1 VRFLRCESE
10 VIDLFGRQS
19 NGHRDRTVSPLRR
32 FVRRHR
38 FSTFVTLTFVLTWL
52 PWLTVAWLLQTGRPP
67 VVTTL
72 ILIGG
77 FGPFLAAVLVAAAG
91 GDLRSWLR
99 NLVDTGALLRVWAAA
114 VLVPVA
120 LYVLALGV
128 FLLAGGGFDRASVLP
143 AAAVP
148 AVVFATF
155 IRGGLEEPG
164 WRGMA
169 LPVLQRSIGAFQA
182 SVVIGVIWALWHVP
196 LFLMP
201 GSSQAGTPFW
211 LYAPAVVGLSV
222 VTTWLYNAAGGRVLV
237 PVLFHTLSNA
247 VSVTTAT
254 GVVGDGVVSQAGLL
268 VVIWVVVA
276 VLVWRY
282 GTDRLASKPLP
293 DGGLDLVTRDGSG
306 RHKTPCD
313 DAVGSDQT

>member
-1 VRFLRCESE
+1 
-10 VIDLFGRQS
+10 
-19 NGHRDRTVSPLRR
+19 VSPISS

-38 FSTFVTLTFVLTWL
+38 FSTFVVLTFVLTWL
-52 PWLTVAWLLQTGRPP
+52 PWLTVAWMLQTGRPP

-72 ILIGG
+72 VLIGG

-91 GDLRSWLR
+91 GDLRPWLGH
-99 NLVDTGALLRVWAAA
+99 LLDVGAPARVWAAA

-120 LYVLALGV
+120 LYALALGG

-143 AAAVP
+143 AAAIP
-148 AVVFATF
+148 AVVLATF
-155 IRGGLEEPG
+155 VRGGLEEPG

-169 LPVLQRSIGAFQA
+169 LPVLQRRIGAFWA
-182 SVVIGVIWALWHVP
+182 SIAIGVIWALWHVP

-211 LYAPAVVGLSV
+211 LYAPAVVGISV
-222 VTTWLYNAAGGRVLV
+222 IATWLYNAAGGRVLV
-237 PVLFHTLSNA
+237 PVVFHTLSNA

-254 GVVGDGVVSQAGLL
+254 GVVGDGVVSQVGLL
-268 VVIWVVVA
+268 VVVWVVVA
-276 VLVWRY
+276 ILVWRY

-293 DGGLDLVTRDGSG
+293 DGGLDFATFDDSRSSG
-306 RHKTPCD
+306 TYRGD
-313 DAVGSDQT
+313 VLGDDQT

>member
-1 VRFLRCESE
+1 
-10 VIDLFGRQS
+10 
-19 NGHRDRTVSPLRR
+19 
-32 FVRRHR
+32 
-38 FSTFVTLTFVLTWL
+38 
-52 PWLTVAWLLQTGRPP
+52 
-67 VVTTL
+67 
-72 ILIGG
+72 
-77 FGPFLAAVLVAAAG
+77 VLVAATG
-91 GDLRSWLR
+91 GDLRPWLR
-99 NLVDTGALLRVWAAA
+99 NLVDPGAPLWVWAAA

-128 FLLAGGGFDRASVLP
+128 FLLAGGSFDRTSVLP

-169 LPVLQRSIGAFQA
+169 LPVLQRSVGAFRA
-182 SVVIGVIWALWHVP
+182 SIVIGVVWAVWHVP

-211 LYAPAVVGLSV
+211 LYALVVLGISV
-222 VTTWLYNAAGGRVLV
+222 IATWLYNEAGGRVLI
-237 PVLFHTLSNA
+237 PVVFHTLSNA

-254 GVVGDGVVSQAGLL
+254 GVVGDGVVSQVGLL
-268 VVIWVVVA
+268 VVVWAVVA

-293 DGGLDLVTRDGSG
+293 DGGLDFAAFDEPRDSG
-306 RHKTPCD
+306 TYRGDVLGD
-313 DAVGSDQT
+313 DQA

>member
-1 VRFLRCESE
+1 MLR
-10 VIDLFGRQS
+10 
-19 NGHRDRTVSPLRR
+19 
-32 FVRRHR
+32 
-38 FSTFVTLTFVLTWL
+38 
-52 PWLTVAWLLQTGRPP
+52 TGRPP
-67 VVTTL
+67 VVTIL
-72 ILIGG
+72 VLIGG

-99 NLVDTGALLRVWAAA
+99 KLVDPGAPPRIWVAA
-114 VLVPVA
+114 VLVPIA

-128 FLLAGGGFDRASVLP
+128 FLLAGGSFDRTSVLP
-143 AAAVP
+143 AAVVP

-169 LPVLQRSIGAFQA
+169 LPVLQRRIGAFRA
-182 SVVIGVIWALWHVP
+182 SIVIGVIWAVWHVP

-211 LYAPAVVGLSV
+211 LYAPAVVGISV
-222 VTTWLYNAAGGRVLV
+222 IATWLYNAAGGRVLV
-237 PVLFHTLSNA
+237 PVVFHTLSNA

-254 GVVGDGVVSQAGLL
+254 GVVGDGVVSQVGLL
-268 VVIWVVVA
+268 VVVWLVVA
-276 VLVWRY
+276 VLVWRN

-293 DGGLDLVTRDGSG
+293 DGGLDFAALDESRSSG
-306 RHKTPCD
+306 TYRGD
-313 DAVGSDQT
+313 VLGDEQA

>member
-1 VRFLRCESE
+1 
-10 VIDLFGRQS
+10 
-19 NGHRDRTVSPLRR
+19 VSPLRP

-38 FSTFVTLTFVLTWL
+38 FSTFVVLTFVLTWA
-52 PWLTVAWLLQTGRPP
+52 PWLTVAWMLRTGRPP

-72 ILIGG
+72 VLVGG

-99 NLVDTGALLRVWAAA
+99 NLVDLGAPIGVWAAA

-120 LYVLALGV
+120 LYVLALGAFV
-128 FLLAGGGFDRASVLP
+128 LVGGGFDRASVLP

-148 AVVFATF
+148 AVVLATF
-155 IRGGLEEPG
+155 VRGGLEEPG

-169 LPVLQRSIGAFQA
+169 LPVLQRRIGAFRA
-182 SVVIGVIWALWHVP
+182 SIAIGVTWAVWHVP

-211 LYAPAVVGLSV
+211 LYAPAVVGISV
-222 VTTWLYNAAGGRVLV
+222 IATWLYNEAGGRVLV
-237 PVLFHTLSNA
+237 PVVFHTLSNA

-254 GVVGDGVVSQAGLL
+254 GVVGDEVTSQVGLL
-268 VVIWVVVA
+268 VVVWAVVVT
-276 VLVWRY
+276 LVWRY

-293 DGGLDLVTRDGSG
+293 DGGLDFVTLDDSERPG
-306 RHKTPCD
+306 RPRGD
-313 DAVGSDQT
+313 VLGDEQA

>member
-1 VRFLRCESE
+1 MSS
-10 VIDLFGRQS
+10 IQS
-19 NGHRDRTVSPLRR
+19 

-52 PWLTVAWLLQTGRPP
+52 PWLTVAWMLQTGRPP
-67 VVTTL
+67 VVTAL
-72 ILIGG
+72 VLFGG

-91 GDLRSWLR
+91 GDLRSWLQ
-99 NLVDTGALLRVWAAA
+99 NLVDVGAPVGVWVAAI
-114 VLVPVA
+114 LVPVG
-120 LYVLALGV
+120 LYVVALEV

-169 LPVLQRSIGAFQA
+169 LPVLQRSIGAFWA
-182 SVVIGVIWALWHVP
+182 SVAIGVVWALWHVP

-201 GSSQAGTPFW
+201 GSSQAGTSFW
-211 LYAPAVVGLSV
+211 LYAPVVVGISV
-222 VTTWLYNAAGGRVLV
+222 IATWLYNAAGGRVLL
-237 PVLFHTLSNA
+237 PVVFHTLSNA

-254 GVVGDGVVSQAGLL
+254 GVVGDEFVSQIGLL
-268 VVIWVVVA
+268 IVVWAVVA
-276 VLVWRY
+276 ILVWQY
-282 GTDRLASKPLP
+282 GTDRLSSKPLP
-293 DGGLDLVTRDGSG
+293 TGGLEFASLGESSRSEIRFEDVPGEER
-306 RHKTPCD
+306 
-313 DAVGSDQT
+313 A

>member
-1 VRFLRCESE
+1 MLR
-10 VIDLFGRQS
+10 
-19 NGHRDRTVSPLRR
+19 
-32 FVRRHR
+32 
-38 FSTFVTLTFVLTWL
+38 
-52 PWLTVAWLLQTGRPP
+52 TGRPP
-67 VVTTL
+67 VVT
-72 ILIGG
+72 ILVLVGG

-99 NLVDTGALLRVWAAA
+99 NLVDVSAPRGVWAAA
-114 VLVPVA
+114 VLIPVV
-120 LYVLALGV
+120 LYVLAFGV
-128 FLLAGGGFDRASVLP
+128 FLLAGGGFDRTSLLP

-169 LPVLQRSIGAFQA
+169 LPVLQRRIGAFQA
-182 SVVIGVIWALWHVP
+182 SLVVGVIWALWHVP

-211 LYAPAVVGLSV
+211 LYAPAVVGISV
-222 VTTWLYNAAGGRVLV
+222 IATWLYNAAGGRVLV
-237 PVLFHTLSNA
+237 PVVFHTLSNA

-254 GVVGDGVVSQAGLL
+254 GIVGDGVVSQVGLL
-268 VVIWVVVA
+268 VVVWAVVT

-282 GTDRLASKPLP
+282 GTERLASKPLP
-293 DGGLDLVTRDGSG
+293 DGGLDFATFDDSRSSG
-306 RHKTPCD
+306 THRGDVFGD
-313 DAVGSDQT
+313 DRA

>member
-1 VRFLRCESE
+1 M
-10 VIDLFGRQS
+10 
-19 NGHRDRTVSPLRR
+19 SPLRP

-38 FSTFVTLTFVLTWL
+38 FSTFVVLTFVLTWG
-52 PWLTVAWLLQTGRPP
+52 PWLTVAWLLRTGRPP

-72 ILIGG
+72 VLIGG

-99 NLVDTGALLRVWAAA
+99 NLVDPGAPLRVWVAA

-143 AAAVP
+143 AAAIP
-148 AVVFATF
+148 AVVLATF
-155 IRGGLEEPG
+155 VRGGLEEPG
-164 WRGMA
+164 WRGLA
-169 LPVLQRSIGAFQA
+169 LPVLQRRIGAFRA
-182 SVVIGVIWALWHVP
+182 SIAIGVIWAVWHVP

-211 LYAPAVVGLSV
+211 LYAPAVVGISV
-222 VTTWLYNAAGGRVLV
+222 IATWLYNEAGGRVLV
-237 PVLFHTLSNA
+237 PVVFHTLSNA

-254 GVVGDGVVSQAGLL
+254 GVVGDGVVSQVGLL
-268 VVIWVVVA
+268 IVVWVVVA

-293 DGGLDLVTRDGSG
+293 DGGLDFLTLDDSRRPG
-306 RHKTPCD
+306 TPRSEVLGD
-313 DAVGSDQT
+313 EQT

>member
-1 VRFLRCESE
+1 
-10 VIDLFGRQS
+10 
-19 NGHRDRTVSPLRR
+19 VSPLRP

-38 FSTFVTLTFVLTWL
+38 FSTFVALTFVLTWG
-52 PWLTVAWLLQTGRPP
+52 PWLTVAWLLRTGRPP

-72 ILIGG
+72 VLIGG

-99 NLVDTGALLRVWAAA
+99 TLVDPGAPLRVWVAA

-148 AVVFATF
+148 AVVLATF
-155 IRGGLEEPG
+155 VRGGLEEPG

-169 LPVLQRSIGAFQA
+169 LPVLQRRIGAFRA
-182 SVVIGVIWALWHVP
+182 SIAIGVIWAVWHVP

-211 LYAPAVVGLSV
+211 LYALVVVGISV
-222 VTTWLYNAAGGRVLV
+222 IATWLYNEAGGRVLV
-237 PVLFHTLSNA
+237 PVVFHTLSNA

-254 GVVGDGVVSQAGLL
+254 GVVGDGVVSQVGLL
-268 VVIWVVVA
+268 VVVWVVVA
-276 VLVWRY
+276 VLVSRY

-293 DGGLDLVTRDGSG
+293 DGGLDSL
-306 RHKTPCD
+306 PLD
-313 DAVGSDQT
+313 DSRRPGNPRGDVLGDEQT

>member
-1 VRFLRCESE
+1 VSSLR
-10 VIDLFGRQS
+10 
-19 NGHRDRTVSPLRR
+19 P

-38 FSTFVTLTFVLTWL
+38 FSTFVALTFVLTWV
-52 PWLTVAWLLQTGRPP
+52 PWLTVAWMLRTGRPP

-72 ILIGG
+72 VLIGG
-77 FGPFLAAVLVAAAG
+77 FGPFFAAALVAAAG
-91 GDLRSWLR
+91 GDLRSWLGH
-99 NLVDTGALLRVWAAA
+99 LVDVGAPLGVWAAA

-155 IRGGLEEPG
+155 VRGGLEEPG

-169 LPVLQRSIGAFQA
+169 LPVLQRSVGAFWA
-182 SVVIGVIWALWHVP
+182 SIVIGTIWALWHVP

-201 GSSQAGTPFW
+201 GSSQAGTSFW
-211 LYAPAVVGLSV
+211 LYAPVVVGISV
-222 VTTWLYNAAGGRVLV
+222 IATWLYNAAGGRVLV
-237 PVLFHTLSNA
+237 PVVFHTLSNA

-254 GVVGDGVVSQAGLL
+254 GAVGDEVLSQTGIL
-268 VVIWVVVA
+268 VVVWVVVT

-282 GTDRLASKPLP
+282 GTERLASKPLP
-293 DGGLDLVTRDGSG
+293 DGGLDFVTLENSKLSGTSRDDVLG
-306 RHKTPCD
+306 D
-313 DAVGSDQT
+313 EQA

>member
-1 VRFLRCESE
+1 MSSLR
-10 VIDLFGRQS
+10 
-19 NGHRDRTVSPLRR
+19 P

-38 FSTFVTLTFVLTWL
+38 FSTFVALTFVLTWV
-52 PWLTVAWLLQTGRPP
+52 PWLTVAWMLRTGRPP

-72 ILIGG
+72 VLIGG
-77 FGPFLAAVLVAAAG
+77 FGPFFAAALVAAAG
-91 GDLRSWLR
+91 GDLRSWLGR
-99 NLVDTGALLRVWAAA
+99 LVDVGAPLGVWAAA

-155 IRGGLEEPG
+155 VRGGLEEPG

-169 LPVLQRSIGAFQA
+169 LPVLQRSVGAFWA
-182 SVVIGVIWALWHVP
+182 SIVIGTIWALWHVP

-211 LYAPAVVGLSV
+211 LYAPVVVGISV
-222 VTTWLYNAAGGRVLV
+222 IATWLYNAGGGRVLV
-237 PVLFHTLSNA
+237 PVVFHTLSNA

-254 GVVGDGVVSQAGLL
+254 GAVGDEVLSQTGLL
-268 VVIWVVVA
+268 VVVWVVVT

-282 GTDRLASKPLP
+282 GTERLASKPLP
-293 DGGLDLVTRDGSG
+293 DGGLDFVTLENSELSGTSRDDVLG
-306 RHKTPCD
+306 D
-313 DAVGSDQT
+313 EQA

>member
-1 VRFLRCESE
+1 M
-10 VIDLFGRQS
+10 
-19 NGHRDRTVSPLRR
+19 SPLLP

-38 FSTFVTLTFVLTWL
+38 FSTFVALTFVLTWG
-52 PWLTVAWLLQTGRPP
+52 PWLTVAWMLRTGRPP

-72 ILIGG
+72 VLIGG

-91 GDLRSWLR
+91 GDLRPWLR
-99 NLVDTGALLRVWAAA
+99 NLVDVGAPLRIWAAA

-128 FLLAGGGFDRASVLP
+128 FVLAGGSFDRTSVLP
-143 AAAVP
+143 AAAIP

-169 LPVLQRSIGAFQA
+169 LPVLQRRIGAFQA
-182 SVVIGVIWALWHVP
+182 SIVIGLIWAVWHVP

-211 LYAPAVVGLSV
+211 LYAPVVIGISV
-222 VTTWLYNAAGGRVLV
+222 IATWLYNAAGGRVLV
-237 PVLFHTLSNA
+237 PVVFHTLSNA

-254 GVVGDGVVSQAGLL
+254 GVVGDEVVSQVGLL
-268 VVIWVVVA
+268 VVVWAVA
-276 VLVWRY
+276 GVLVWRY

-293 DGGLDLVTRDGSG
+293 SGGLDFATL
-306 RHKTPCD
+306 D
-313 DAVGSDQT
+313 DPRGTEMPRGDVLGDEQA

>member
-1 VRFLRCESE
+1 ML
-10 VIDLFGRQS
+10 
-19 NGHRDRTVSPLRR
+19 PLRH

-52 PWLTVAWLLQTGRPP
+52 PWITVAWMLRTGRPP
-67 VVTTL
+67 IVATL
-72 ILIGG
+72 VLIGG

-91 GDLRSWLR
+91 GDLRSWLG
-99 NLVDTGALLRVWAAA
+99 NLVDVSAPLSVWTAA

-128 FLLAGGGFDRASVLP
+128 LLLFGGGFDRANVLP

-148 AVVFATF
+148 AVVFATL

-164 WRGMA
+164 WRGLA
-169 LPVLQRSIGAFQA
+169 LPVLQRSIGAFWA
-182 SVVIGVIWALWHVP
+182 SIAIGVIWALWHVP

-211 LYAPAVVGLSV
+211 LYAPVVVGISV
-222 VTTWLYNAAGGRVLV
+222 IASWLYNAAGGRVLI
-237 PVLFHTLSNA
+237 PVGFHTLSNA

-254 GVVGDGVVSQAGLL
+254 GVVGDEVVSQVGLL
-268 VVIWVVVA
+268 VAVWAVVA
-276 VLVWRY
+276 ILVWQY
-282 GTDRLASKPLP
+282 GTERLASKPLP
-293 DGGLDLVTRDGSG
+293 DGGLDFVAPDESRGLNA
-306 RHKTPCD
+306 PE
-313 DAVGSDQT
+313 

>member
-1 VRFLRCESE
+1 
-10 VIDLFGRQS
+10 
-19 NGHRDRTVSPLRR
+19 VSPLRPL
-32 FVRRHR
+32 VRRHR
-38 FSTFVTLTFVLTWL
+38 FSAFVVLTFALTWL
-52 PWLTVAWLLQTGRPP
+52 PWLTVAWMLRTGRPP
-67 VVTTL
+67 VVTIL
-72 ILIGG
+72 VLIGG

-91 GDLRSWLR
+91 GDIRSWLR
-99 NLVDTGALLRVWAAA
+99 NLVDVGAPLRIWAAA

-143 AAAVP
+143 AAAIP

-155 IRGGLEEPG
+155 VRGGLEEPG

-169 LPVLQRSIGAFQA
+169 LPVLQRSLGAFRA
-182 SVVIGVIWALWHVP
+182 SIVIGIVWAVWHVP

-211 LYAPAVVGLSV
+211 LYAPAVVGISV
-222 VTTWLYNAAGGRVLV
+222 IATWLYNAAGGRVLV
-237 PVLFHTLSNA
+237 PVVFHTLSNA

-254 GVVGDGVVSQAGLL
+254 GVVGDGVVSQVGLL
-268 VVIWVVVA
+268 VVVCVVVA

-293 DGGLDLVTRDGSG
+293 DGGLDFATLDDSKSPRIPRGDGLG
-306 RHKTPCD
+306 D
-313 DAVGSDQT
+313 DQA